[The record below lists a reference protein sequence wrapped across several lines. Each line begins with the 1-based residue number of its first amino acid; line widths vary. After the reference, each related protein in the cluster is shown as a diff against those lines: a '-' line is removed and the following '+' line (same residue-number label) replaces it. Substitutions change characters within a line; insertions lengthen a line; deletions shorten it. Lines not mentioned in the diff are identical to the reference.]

1 MPHPMLRLPPSGM
14 PIPSAH
20 TVRWLIA
27 CLLAAAWL
35 FGGEATAR
43 TVQARMARV
52 TTAVAVLEDVRVQL
66 DWPAQA
72 SQGLLRVQAVRVDAP
87 ELGYRFRDLAWQ
99 CPLVRQGARWR
110 CDGEVRAGR
119 SAPLRLAIDLDETRT
134 DARIGRRDS
143 ALALHRDAAAP
154 DLTRIDLTRVPLL
167 WAQALLAQAW
177 EQGRVKSGTIDGTLT
192 VDAPSRAP
200 MRVAGPV
207 HLRGV
212 AFETPDG
219 TIAGENVAAQAQVDA
234 VIGETMR
241 VQLDG
246 HLLGGDMLFGNAYLA
261 LQRRSVAVTVDAVQ
275 RVDGGWQFP
284 RLRWQDDGILAVEG
298 SAAMTPDA
306 SLQAL
311 DLRARSQDLAPLRE
325 GYLTGFLGLAGLA
338 DLQLRGAAD
347 VRVRFEDSVLHE
359 ADFVAHAV
367 AIDDPQGR
375 FRFEGLEGDV
385 RFSSGVS
392 SPAIDSELR
401 WLGGALHGL
410 SFGQARLP
418 FRSSDG
424 VLSLREAVAVPMLG
438 GQAAI
443 DHLQLRPPSGG
454 QGLDIR
460 FGLELERLDMGA
472 LSAALG
478 WPAFTGELTGHIP
491 EARYADDRLEFQ
503 GGLSVEL
510 FGGTVQVS
518 SLAMERP
525 FGVAPTLSA
534 DIAFNDLDLEALT
547 GVFGFGAISG
557 KLDGSIQ
564 HMRLL
569 DWQPVAF
576 DAELHTD
583 RAAARARDVR
593 QRISQRAV
601 QDLSSVSDASFMT
614 SLQSQLLGVFDD
626 FGYRRIGIR
635 CRLNDEICEMD
646 GLGSAGPGF
655 IIVEGS
661 GVPRLSVVGFNRR
674 VDWPTLLERLEAA
687 GKGDVK
693 PVFE

>member
-1 MPHPMLRLPPSGM
+1 MLRLPPSGM
-14 PIPSAH
+14 PITSAH
-20 TVRWLIA
+20 TVRLLIA
-27 CLLAAAWL
+27 CLLAASWL
-35 FGGEATAR
+35 LGGEAAAR
-43 TVQARMARV
+43 TTQARMAKV
-52 TTAVAVLEDVRVQL
+52 TTDVGVLEDVRVQL
-66 DWPAQA
+66 DWPARA
-72 SQGLLRVQAVRVDAP
+72 AHGLLRVQAARVDAP
-87 ELGYRFRDLAWQ
+87 GLGYRFRELAWQ
-99 CPLVRQGARWR
+99 CPLVRQGTRWR
-110 CDGEVRAGR
+110 CEGEVRTGR
-119 SAPLRLAIDLDETRT
+119 SVPLRLAIDLDETRT
-134 DARIGRRDS
+134 DARLSRGGS
-143 ALALHRDAAAP
+143 TLALHRDAATP

-167 WAQALLAQAW
+167 WTQALLTQAW
-177 EQGRVKSGTIDGTLT
+177 EQGRVKNGTMDGRLT
-192 VDAPSRAP
+192 VAAPSRAP
-200 MRVAGPV
+200 MRINGSVY
-207 HLRGV
+207 LRGV

-219 TIAGENVAAQAQVDA
+219 TIAGENVAARTRVDA
-234 VIGETMR
+234 VMGDTMR

-261 LQRRSVAVTVDAVQ
+261 LQQRQVAVTVDAVQ
-275 RVDGGWQFP
+275 RLDGGWHLP

-298 SAAMTPDA
+298 SAALTPDA

-311 DLRARSQDLAPLRE
+311 DLRARSQDLAPLRD

-347 VRVRFEDSVLHE
+347 ARVRFQDSVLHE

-375 FRFEGLEGDV
+375 FRFEGLQGDV
-385 RFSSGVS
+385 RFSSGTTS
-392 SPAIDSELR
+392 LEPIDSELR
-401 WLGGALHGL
+401 WQGGSLHGL
-410 SFGQARLP
+410 SFGGARLP
-418 FRSSDG
+418 FSSRDG
-424 VLSLREAVAVPMLG
+424 VLTLREAVTVPMLG

-460 FGLELERLDMGA
+460 FGLELTRLDMA
-472 LSAALG
+472 TLSKALG

-525 FGVAPTLSA
+525 FGVAPTLSS
-534 DIAFNDLDLEALT
+534 DIAFNDIDLESLT
-547 GVFGFGAISG
+547 GVLGFGAVAG

-564 HMRLL
+564 HLRLV

-583 RAAARARDVR
+583 RAAAKAHDVR

-601 QDLSSVSDASFMT
+601 QDLSSVSDASFVT
-614 SLQSQLLGVFDD
+614 SLQSQLLGLFDD

-687 GKGDVK
+687 SKGDVK

>member
-1 MPHPMLRLPPSGM
+1 M
-14 PIPSAH
+14 PIPSAR
-20 TVRWLIA
+20 TVRLLSA
-27 CLLAAAWL
+27 CLLSACWL
-35 FGGEATAR
+35 LGGEAAAR
-43 TVQARMARV
+43 TAQARMAKV
-52 TTAVAVLEDVRVQL
+52 TTAVGVLEDVRVQI
-66 DWPAQA
+66 DWPARA
-72 SQGLLRVQAVRVDAP
+72 SQGLLRVQAARVDAP
-87 ELGYRFRDLAWQ
+87 ELGYRFRELSWQ
-99 CPLVRQGARWR
+99 CPLVRQGTGWR
-110 CDGEVRAGR
+110 CEGELRAGR
-119 SAPLRLAIDLDETRT
+119 SVPLRLAIDLDETRT
-134 DARIGRRDS
+134 DARLTRGGS
-143 ALALHRDAAAP
+143 ALALHRDAATP

-167 WAQALLAQAW
+167 WTQALLTQAW
-177 EQGRVKSGTIDGTLT
+177 EQGRVKSGTIDGRLT
-192 VDAPSRAP
+192 VAAPPRAP
-200 MRVAGPV
+200 TRIAGAV

-219 TIAGENVAAQAQVDA
+219 TIAGENVAVRTQVDA
-234 VIGETMR
+234 VIGDTMR

-261 LQRRSVAVTVDAVQ
+261 LQQRQVAVTVDAVQ
-275 RVDGGWQFP
+275 RLDGGWQFP
-284 RLRWQDDGILAVEG
+284 RLRWQDDGILAIEG
-298 SAAMTPDA
+298 SAALTPDA

-311 DLRARSQDLAPLRE
+311 DLRARSQDLAPLRD

-347 VRVRFEDSVLHE
+347 ARVHFEDSVLHE

-375 FRFEGLEGDV
+375 FRFEGLQGDV

-401 WLGGALHGL
+401 WLGGSLHGL

-418 FRSSDG
+418 FSSHDG
-424 VLSLREAVAVPMLG
+424 VLSLREAVTVPMLG

-454 QGLDIR
+454 LGLDIR
-460 FGLELERLDMGA
+460 FGLELARLDMA
-472 LSAALG
+472 KLSAALG

-503 GGLSVEL
+503 GGLSAEL

-525 FGVAPTLSA
+525 FGVAPTLSS
-534 DIAFNDLDLEALT
+534 DIAFNDIDLEALT
-547 GVFGFGAISG
+547 GVLGFGAVTG
-557 KLDGSIQ
+557 KLDGAIQ
-564 HMRLL
+564 HLRLV

-583 RAAARARDVR
+583 RAAAKAHGVR

-601 QDLSSVSDASFMT
+601 QDLSSVSDASFVT
-614 SLQSQLLGVFDD
+614 SLQSQLLGLFDD

-687 GKGDVK
+687 SKGDVK